1 MADSTEAAQVPETLE
16 SESPVAEKDS
26 GGSADVRNESQ
37 EEALGEDK
45 LAKLLKSKHEEIKTE
60 ALELLQKLIQI
71 DTQNFV
77 DDGTEMDAVLILKEL
92 FEEAGIAYQIVEPKP
107 GRGNIVAR
115 ITGDGSSGKGALL
128 LSSHL
133 DTVRAPKE
141 NWAEE
146 GWKHSPYS
154 GVIDD
159 EDGCLYG
166 RGAID
171 MKHMA
176 AMSVTLLRFVK
187 KNGIQ
192 LSRDLIFAG
201 LADEERADST
211 YGVKYLVE
219 NHPDLIEADVVL
231 NEVGGFSMFIEGQEV
246 FPVQIGEKGTSQLR
260 ITSRGPGGHGSLYH
274 KINPI
279 ATIGEIAQKLSN
291 TRLPLRA
298 NMANRVAVENLAS
311 VLPFPKSVVFRRLL
325 SPMFSDVIMSRLLT
339 EDQNSTIGPLLHNTA
354 NPTVVGGGDQINQ
367 IPSSAWLIVD
377 SRILPECT
385 VEDVVEEIQQIIGP
399 DRFQPKHGPNG
410 EETPA
415 ELTIEVLK
423 YRNAHSENP
432 YADVCQEVLGV
443 IREVVKSR
451 ADGAPIVPTMIP
463 GATDSYFYAQ
473 NPRKKPVCLG
483 FTPMR
488 LPEDLRFAKLFHGL
502 NERIPV
508 EGFRWGVEVLLEVV
522 FKMCSAKLE

>member
-1 MADSTEAAQVPETLE
+1 MADSTEVPETLE
-16 SESPVAEKDS
+16 PESPVAEKDS
-26 GGSADVRNESQ
+26 GGSSDART
-37 EEALGEDK
+37 EALGEDE
-45 LAKLLKSKHEEIKTE
+45 LADLLKSKHEEIKTE
-60 ALELLQKLIQI
+60 ALDLLQKLIQT
-71 DTQNFV
+71 DTQNFA
-77 DDGTEMDAVLILKEL
+77 DDGTETDAVLILKEL

-115 ITGDGSSGKGALL
+115 IAGDGSSGKGALL
-128 LSSHL
+128 LSAHL

-146 GWKHSPYS
+146 GWKHSPYG

-176 AMSVTLLRFVK
+176 AMSVAVLRFVK
-187 KNGIQ
+187 KNGIR

-201 LADEERADST
+201 LADEERSDST

-231 NEVGGFSMFIEGQEV
+231 NEVGGFSLFIEGTEI
-246 FPVQIGEKGTSQLR
+246 FPVQIGEKGIAQIK
-260 ITSRGPGGHGSLYH
+260 ITARGPGGHGSLYH

-279 ATIGEIAQKLSN
+279 ATIGTIAQKLSS
-291 TRLPLRA
+291 TRLPLRT
-298 NMANRVAVENLAS
+298 NMANKLAIHNLAS

-325 SPMFSDVIMSRLLT
+325 SPMFSDSIMSWLLN
-339 EDQNSTIGPLLHNTA
+339 EDQNSSIGPLLHNTA

-367 IPSSAWLIVD
+367 IPSTAWLIVD

-385 VEDVVEEIQQIIGP
+385 VEDVLDDIQQLIGP
-399 DRFQPKHGPNG
+399 ERFQPKQGPDG
-410 EETPA
+410 EETLP

-423 YRNAHSENP
+423 YRNSHSENP
-432 YADVCQEVLGV
+432 HTDICQEAMGV
-443 IREVVKSR
+443 IRDVIKSR

-463 GATDSYFYAQ
+463 GSTDSYFYAQ

-488 LPEDLRFAKLFHGL
+488 LPEDLRFAALFHGL

-522 FKMCSAKLE
+522 VKMCSAKLE